1 MRLRHK
7 KNLTSRMER
16 SAGVQI
22 AVSCNDRDIRKE
34 ADGTENLDINEI
46 FGREAPLWLEIG
58 CGKGRFACELAKANP
73 DKNIIAVEV
82 QENVIVTACENC
94 VSEGIENL
102 KFMCIGAEYLNRF
115 IPKGTV
121 ERIYLNFSCPYPKNH
136 YKNHRLTAP
145 RFLSLY
151 RGLLCESGRIEQK
164 TDNKAFFEY
173 SIESIS
179 EAGYIIRNVSLDLHN
194 SCFEGNIVTEYEEKF
209 ASLGQPI
216 YRLEAYLK

>member
-7 KNLTSRMER
+7 KNLSARMEK

-22 AVSCNDRDIRKE
+22 IVKCEDKDSRREITGE
-34 ADGTENLDINEI
+34 EYLDLKEI

-73 DKNIIAVEV
+73 DVNIIAVEM
-82 QENVIVTACENC
+82 QENVIVTACETC
-94 VSEGIENL
+94 ASESIENL

-115 IPKGTV
+115 IPKGMA
-121 ERIYLNFSCPYPKNH
+121 ERIYLNFSCPYPKEH
-136 YKNHRLTAP
+136 YRNHRLTSQ

-151 RGLLCESGRIEQK
+151 RELLSDGGRIEQK
-164 TDNKAFFEY
+164 TDNMAFFEY
-173 SIESIS
+173 SIESFS
-179 EAGYIIRNVSLDLHN
+179 ENGYVLRNISLDLHK
-194 SCFEGNIVTEYEEKF
+194 SEFEGNIVTEYEQKF
-209 ASLGQPI
+209 SSLGQPI